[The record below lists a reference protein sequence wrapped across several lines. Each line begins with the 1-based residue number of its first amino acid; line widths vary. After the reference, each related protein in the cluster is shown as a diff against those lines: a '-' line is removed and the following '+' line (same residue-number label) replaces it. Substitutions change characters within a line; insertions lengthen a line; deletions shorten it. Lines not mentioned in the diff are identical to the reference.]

1 MKLSVLD
8 QSTAA
13 DGVPAAQTLRDT
25 VELAVFA
32 EELGYHRFWVS
43 EHHNHPAINGTAP
56 EILMAAI
63 SQRTSRIRLGSAGVM
78 LPHYAPLK
86 VAEQF
91 RVLES
96 LAPGRIDLGL
106 GRAPGGDGLTSMALN
121 PNAHED
127 ANNFPANVRD
137 LMAWVSGEPLPAG
150 HTFKNVVAHPE
161 TDTAPEMWMLG
172 TSDYGASV
180 AAHFGIPYCFA
191 HFITDGQGVEQALTL
206 YRNNYQPSVRF
217 PKPQATVCV
226 WALAADTV
234 EQAEVLFSS
243 RAYNKVRRSLGDLR
257 PIIAPENIDWD
268 SVSESERRHRD
279 RLRAGALIGDGAEVS
294 AKLRTLGAHLD
305 IDELVVLT
313 WTHSQEA
320 RRRSYALLA
329 EHFN

>member
-13 DGVPAAQTLRDT
+13 DGVDAAQTIRDT
-25 VELAVFA
+25 VDLAVLA

-43 EHHNHPAINGTAP
+43 EHHNHPAINGSAP

-63 SQRTSRIRLGSAGVM
+63 SQRTTRIRIGSAGVM

-106 GRAPGGDGLTSMALN
+106 GRAPGGDGRTSLALN
-121 PNAHED
+121 PNAHDD

-137 LMAWVSGEPLPAG
+137 LMAWVSGQPLLEG
-150 HTFKNVVAHPE
+150 HPFRNVAAFPMIA
-161 TDTAPEMWMLG
+161 TAPEIWMLG
-172 TSDYGASV
+172 TSDYGATV

-191 HFITDGQGVEQALTL
+191 HFITDGEGVEQALSL
-206 YRNNYQPSVRF
+206 YRNNYQPSERF
-217 PKPQATVCV
+217 PEPKATVCI
-226 WALAADTV
+226 WALAADTMD
-234 EQAEVLFSS
+234 EAEYLFSS

-257 PIIAPENIDWD
+257 PIVAPENIDWD
-268 SVSESERRHRD
+268 ALSEGERRHRD
-279 RLRAGALIGDGAEVS
+279 RLRETAIVGDG
-294 AKLRTLGAHLD
+294 RTVAGQLGTLADRLGLD
-305 IDELVVLT
+305 EMVVLT

-320 RRRSYALLA
+320 RRRSYTLLA
-329 EHFN
+329 ERFN